1 MQHDKPQT
9 LAVIAQK
16 GGTGKTTLAINL
28 AALAAADGLKVA
40 LIDCDPQRSAVS
52 WWETRQADDIG
63 MIEASAADLPG
74 IQAAASQ
81 QGLDLLIVDTRPSVE
96 AETVQAIQCATACI
110 IPTRPGVLDLRAVAL
125 TADLVKRAKRPGCIV
140 LNQCPPP
147 RGVGEG
153 SLTAEA
159 RTVAASLGL
168 PVAPPSVS
176 MRAAFSYSLNDGRS
190 VSEYEPG
197 EKADLE
203 TRALW
208 RFIRKAYLNG

>member
-1 MQHDKPQT
+1 MQHDKPKT

-16 GGTGKTTLAINL
+16 GGTGKTTLTVNL
-28 AALAAADGLKVA
+28 AVLAARDGLRVA
-40 LIDCDPQRSAVS
+40 VVDCDPQRSALS
-52 WWETRQADDIG
+52 WWQTREAEDVAL
-63 MIEASAADLPG
+63 IEGNAADLPA
-74 IQAAASQ
+74 IQTAAGQ
-81 QGLDLLIVDTRPSVE
+81 RGFNLIIVDTRPSVE
-96 AETVQAIQCATACI
+96 AETSHAIKSATACI

-125 TADLVKRAKRPGCIV
+125 TAQLVRSAQKPGCIV

-147 RGVGEG
+147 RAIGEAT
-153 SLTAEA
+153 LTKEA
-159 RTVAASLGL
+159 RAVAASLGL

-203 TRALW
+203 ARALW